1 MVRGRGVISVDKI
14 FLRKMYFYGY
24 HGAFPAENQ
33 LGQRFIVDLELGL
46 DLRPAARADQLHLT
60 VNYAEV
66 YEVVKKEVEGAPLK
80 LVETLA
86 ERIAATLLAQFLL
99 QQVKVCVT
107 KPDPPIPGHYQAVG
121 VEIVRNRTP

>member
-1 MVRGRGVISVDKI
+1 
-14 FLRKMYFYGY
+14 MYFYGY
-24 HGAFPAENQ
+24 HGVFPEENQ

-46 DLRPAARADQLHLT
+46 DLRPATRTDQLKLT

-66 YEVVKKEVEGAPLK
+66 YEAVKREVEGTPLK

-86 ERIAATLLAQFLL
+86 EKIAATLLEQFPL

-107 KPDPPIPGHYQAVG
+107 KPDPPIPGHYEAVG
-121 VEIVRNRTP
+121 VEIVRSRAK